1 MICAFFQE
9 RTKKTDS
16 ILNRLRVAMPTPRDN
31 KARPPCIPEG
41 IKEKRMVKKKLEKE
55 IEAEL
60 GDDYVLDL
68 KKNYDLPEE
77 EKYDVIPELWEGHNL
92 ADYIDPEILKKLE
105 ILEAEESLRFETGM
119 YAVPKIEM
127 DENMRSIRELAQ
139 QIRDKKKIMKQ
150 ESRLNRQSTKP
161 TIPRNTAVRKRGRSV
176 AGLREQMENLG
187 VDMSNTENA
196 HFTRTRSRSRY
207 VHRHYLN

>member
-1 MICAFFQE
+1 
-9 RTKKTDS
+9 
-16 ILNRLRVAMPTPRDN
+16 
-31 KARPPCIPEG
+31 
-41 IKEKRMVKKKLEKE
+41 MVKKKLEKE

-105 ILEAEESLRFETGM
+105 ILETEESLRFETGM